1 MKKFFYLPL
10 IALAL
15 NACGGGD
22 KGAATAASQ
31 AAAPQAQSN
40 QPVVRV
46 AVEPVYPPFV
56 QQLPQGGYEGFDVAL
71 MNEIAKR
78 QGFQVN
84 YMPTVWAGI
93 FDRLANGEMDV
104 VIGGVAIAADRKEK
118 VDFSES
124 YLTNHIVFVVKENS
138 PLTTVE
144 QVLNGKRIAYQNETF
159 SSAELSKLQNGK
171 LDKTLGEGSAWKTIQ
186 RVMVNDGRQVDA
198 AIGDSF
204 TTNYYMLQYKDQHL
218 RTIVANNLPSEE
230 VAFAVKK
237 GNTDLLNKLNQGL
250 AAVKAD
256 GTFDKLK
263 HEWLD
268 NAHQHSENESSDGHS
283 EKKHDEHQH
292 DNHKH

>member
-10 IALAL
+10 VALVL
-15 NACGGGD
+15 SACSGGD
-22 KGAATAASQ
+22 KTTTAASQ
-31 AAAPQAQSN
+31 AAAPQTQNNQS
-40 QPVVRV
+40 VVRV
-46 AVEPVYPPFV
+46 AVEPAYPPFV

-144 QVLNGKRIAYQNETF
+144 QILNGKRIAYQNETF
-159 SSAELSKLQNGK
+159 SSSELSKLQNGK
-171 LDKTLGEGSAWKTIQ
+171 LDKTLGEGTAWKTIQ
-186 RVMVNDGRQVDA
+186 RVMVSDGRQVDA
-198 AIGDSF
+198 AISDSF

-218 RTIVANNLPSEE
+218 KIIPATNLPTED

-237 GNTDLLNKLNQGL
+237 GNVDLLNKLNQGL

-268 NAHQHSENESSDGHS
+268 NAHQHSEHESSDGHS
-283 EKKHDEHQH
+283 EKKHDEH
-292 DNHKH
+292 KH